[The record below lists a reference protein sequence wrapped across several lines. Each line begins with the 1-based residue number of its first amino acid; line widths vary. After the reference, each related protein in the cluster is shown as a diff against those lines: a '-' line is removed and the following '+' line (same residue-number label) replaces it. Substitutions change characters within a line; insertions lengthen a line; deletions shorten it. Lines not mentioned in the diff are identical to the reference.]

1 MISGQN
7 QDIDI
12 TGTLNTCMH
21 HIEWKMGGWMIH
33 LSEAKSKLL
42 NDNISIFFLIG
53 CSLRC
58 SNTVAL

>member
-42 NDNISIFFLIG
+42 NDKISIFFF
-53 CSLRC
+53 
-58 SNTVAL
+58 NWM